1 MIIRRPEYGD
11 IKQIT
16 DLISHFFKQDGVD
29 FKFDRKQCE
38 QFVRA
43 SIDDKIAF
51 VADKDK
57 KIIGIIAGQVMVP
70 PGSDDKVF
78 HELVWFVL
86 PEYRRYG
93 IKLFNRIEQFCQTN
107 DIKHMIFIHIINSVS
122 EKVERFYQK
131 KGFKLLEQHYI
142 KTIS

>member
-1 MIIRRPEYGD
+1 MIIRRPGYDD

-16 DLISHFFKQDGVD
+16 DLISEFFKQDGVD
-29 FKFDRKQCE
+29 FKFNRKQCE
-38 QFVRA
+38 QFVRT
-43 SIDDKIAF
+43 SVDDKISF

-86 PEYRRYG
+86 PEYRRYS
-93 IKLFNRIEQFCQTN
+93 IKLFNSIIQFCRIN
-107 DIKHMIFIHIINSVS
+107 DIKYMIFNHITNSVG